1 MKNNGDS
8 FYKIIRFFLLSSLCT
23 LAVVFV
29 FSGFSW
35 ADINSNKMA
44 TGQEGTVLA
53 LAHNEQKLELQIDKE
68 KAAAIKLPSHESLD
82 FILGCSP
89 VYWLCESIYELILNL

>member
-8 FYKIIRFFLLSSLCT
+8 FYKIIKFFLLSSLCT
-23 LAVVFV
+23 LAVVFM
-29 FSGFSW
+29 FSGFSF
-35 ADINSNKMA
+35 AGINTNKMT
-44 TGQEGTVLA
+44 TGEDGAVLA